1 MTSNQSRPLGDPVDD
16 HALDPRESFSY
27 SPLDPDVDCIRL
39 IIIEAAKPDSSMIS
53 CRLQHVTFAQKPKYE
68 ALSYTWGDQL
78 VEERI
83 LLDGKLFEVGR
94 NLMHA
99 LRYLQD
105 PVMNRV
111 LWIDAICID
120 QRNIPERV
128 S

>member
-1 MTSNQSRPLGDPVDD
+1 MDPVDD
-16 HALDPRESFSY
+16 DALDPRESFSY
-27 SPLDPDVDCIRL
+27 SPLDPNVDCIRL
-39 IIIEAAKPDSSMIS
+39 VIIEAAKPHSNMIS

-78 VEERI
+78 VEGRI

-99 LRYLQD
+99 LGYLQD
-105 PVMNRV
+105 PVINRV

-120 QRNIPERV
+120 QGNIPERV